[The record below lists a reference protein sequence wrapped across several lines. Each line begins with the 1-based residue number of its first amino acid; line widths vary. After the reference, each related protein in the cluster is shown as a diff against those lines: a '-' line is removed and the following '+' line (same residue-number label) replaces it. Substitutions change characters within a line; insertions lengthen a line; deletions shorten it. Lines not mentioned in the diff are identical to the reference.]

1 MTPTKSDL
9 LLRTIEVEGY
19 RGIGRLQLP
28 RLGRVNLVV
37 GENNAGKTSFLE
49 AVQLYATRTPRTV
62 LASILRERTDFRPRF
77 RPAAYD
83 EVTPEQVSAVVES
96 VRSLFYGSFS
106 GLVGNAIRVAA
117 TDDPG
122 PALVIS
128 LPWATSTTGEET
140 GGELLEL
147 FLGPESPLVHIERG
161 GKLTELS
168 LDWFLKRF
176 GIMLTGTSQS
186 TAFVPAQGF
195 DRARLAEMW
204 DQAASAGYAPQVE
217 EALRAVI
224 PALERVYLLGE
235 PASGGRSVALQ
246 LSDTVRPVPLTSM
259 GDGTNRVFGLALA
272 CVRSRGGVLLVDE
285 VENGLHHTVQLEV
298 WECLFKLAEE
308 LNVQVFATTH
318 SWEAVVG
325 FQHAANRSPAE
336 GMLYRLERQPDG
348 NIDPVAFTEADV
360 AIAARHDVEIR

>member
-1 MTPTKSDL
+1 MSTDL
-9 LLRTIEVEGY
+9 LLQTLAVEGY
-19 RGIGRLQLP
+19 RGIGHLQLP

-62 LASILRERTDFRPRF
+62 LASILRERTDIRPRF
-77 RPAAYD
+77 SSIKNN

-96 VRSLFYGSFS
+96 VRSLFYGNFS
-106 GLVGNAIRVAA
+106 GTVGNAFRIGALDA
-117 TDDPG
+117 PG
-122 PALVIS
+122 EALIIS
-128 LPWATSTTGEET
+128 LPWAAPPGKMLE
-140 GGELLEL
+140 GDQEL
-147 FLGPESPLVHIERG
+147 FLDAESPLVHMERAG
-161 GKLTELS
+161 QLTELS

-176 GIMLTGTSQS
+176 GVMLTGTSQS

-204 DQAASAGYAPQVE
+204 DQSAAAGYALQVE
-217 EALRAVI
+217 AALRAVI
-224 PALERVYLLGE
+224 PELERIYLLGE

-246 LSDTVRPVPLTSM
+246 LTGMVRPVPLTSM

-272 CVRSRGGVLLVDE
+272 CVRSRGGVLLIDE

-298 WECLFKLAEE
+298 WESLFKLAEE

-325 FQHAANRSPAE
+325 FQYAANRSPAE
-336 GMLYRLERQPDG
+336 GMLYRLERGSNGD
-348 NIDPVAFTEADV
+348 IAPVAFTEAEV